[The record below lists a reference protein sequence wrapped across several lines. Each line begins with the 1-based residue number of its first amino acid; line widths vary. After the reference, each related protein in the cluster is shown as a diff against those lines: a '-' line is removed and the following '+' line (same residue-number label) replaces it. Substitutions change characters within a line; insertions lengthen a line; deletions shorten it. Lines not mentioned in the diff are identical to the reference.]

1 MGSSCLAGT
10 LKIFSETTNS
20 NVLLVFTN
28 NVCYV
33 LYKLHIYIY
42 VDKKIIYFQE
52 RKKKSAEDLAGMQD
66 SIQNIKVKMVEVCHV
81 FLLVQAS
88 NGFD

>member
-1 MGSSCLAGT
+1 MVSMGSSCLAGT

-20 NVLLVFTN
+20 NVLLVCTN

-42 VDKKIIYFQE
+42 VDYIFLT
-52 RKKKSAEDLAGMQD
+52 KSKNYLFSGKEE
-66 SIQNIKVKMVEVCHV
+66 KVCRRPGRNARFYPKY
-81 FLLVQAS
+81 QS
-88 NGFD
+88 